1 MVPLDKRT
9 QEIICRFQDS
19 LSTLRKVAGW
29 SAEDLGKQLD
39 VTRQTIVNLETGRIK
54 MTKIQYLAIRMAFQ
68 REIEEH
74 ENKTLE
80 KVLVL
85 LVDAEGLDQEH
96 RNQVK
101 MTVDSAAKRP
111 GRRAGASM
119 ASKAAIEVLAPL
131 LAGAAFAALLSPVG
145 MVGSVIGGMA
155 GAGLFKVFREDS
167 EK

>member
-1 MVPLDKRT
+1 MIPLDKQT

-29 SAEDLGKQLD
+29 SAEDLGNQLD

-54 MTKIQYLAIRMAFQ
+54 MTKIQYLAIRMALQ

-101 MTVDSAAKRP
+101 ATVDSAAKRP

-119 ASKAAIEVLAPL
+119 ASKAAIEALAPV
-131 LAGAAFAALLSPVG
+131 LAGAAFAGLLSPVA
-145 MVGSVIGGMA
+145 MVGGVIGSIA
-155 GAGLFKVFREDS
+155 GAGLFKVFQEDS